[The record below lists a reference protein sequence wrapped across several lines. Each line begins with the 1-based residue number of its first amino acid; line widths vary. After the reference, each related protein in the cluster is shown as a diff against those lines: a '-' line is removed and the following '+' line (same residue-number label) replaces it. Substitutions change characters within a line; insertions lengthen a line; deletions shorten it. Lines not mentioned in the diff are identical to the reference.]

1 MDINIIA
8 SSSKGNCTAVSDGQ
22 STILLDAGIS
32 HKEVLKG
39 VGYDISKV
47 KGCFVTHEH
56 KDHCKG
62 ADKLSTLGV
71 NIYASAGT
79 LSHLTLPAHRAHAV
93 KSGET
98 VTAGTFSVY
107 SFDVNHD
114 ADEPLGFVATSLKTG
129 ERLIYFTDTY
139 YVKYK
144 FRHINYI
151 LGEINYSA
159 DMLERNVKEGVVTEA
174 FAQRL
179 LRSHMSI
186 ETFADYLRAND
197 LSDLKAV
204 YILHMSENNGREREF
219 VKTVHDITGC
229 PVYVGQV

>member
-1 MDINIIA
+1 MDISILA

-32 HKEVLKG
+32 HKDILKG
-39 VGYDISKV
+39 IAYDISSV
-47 KGCFVTHEH
+47 KGCFITHEH
-56 KDHCKG
+56 RDHCKG

-71 NIYASAGT
+71 NVYASAGT
-79 LSHLTLPAHRAHAV
+79 LSHLTLPAHRAHTV

-98 VTAGTFSVY
+98 VTAGSFSVY

-144 FRHINYI
+144 FRHLNYI

-159 DMLERNVKEGVVTEA
+159 DVLKRNIEEGFVTEA

-179 LRSHMSI
+179 FRSHMSI
-186 ETFADYLRAND
+186 ETFTDYLQAND
-197 LSDLKAV
+197 LSELKAV
-204 YILHMSENNGREREF
+204 YILHMSDNNGDEKSF
-219 VKTVHDITGC
+219 VDTVRGITGC
-229 PVYVGQV
+229 PVYVGKA